1 MTQAI
6 GRNKFGKC
14 LVVLSALAVSGCG
27 WAEWP
32 LAKNKSGYKGSTQ
45 SNQQTR
51 QQTGQHQ
58 SSHSQRAATSSRY
71 QVKRRPVS
79 VTRRVTPVRAPLRG
93 GGEVKVARS
102 DTVYAISRRYGVSM
116 RAIIEANQLRP
127 PFALRVGQRLNIPAV
142 REHRVRAGETL
153 NAIAHTYGLSVYEL
167 ARRNRLQSPYRV
179 NSGQTLIIAQS
190 ITPPVTP
197 RRMRGTASSARGPAV
212 KPAVKPVSLPKID
225 AWRQATPQRVNAT
238 PVSTSKQKAVKHAT
252 RTGTRTVKPKRKVRT
267 VRAGPKRIY
276 RNTRGFIWPLQG
288 RLISGFGSK
297 AKGLH
302 NDGINIAAPRGAPV
316 RAAKSGVVAYAGNEL
331 RGFGNL
337 LLIKHSNGWVTAYAH
352 TDKILVKRGDRVGK
366 GQIIAR
372 VGKTG
377 AVSRPQLHF
386 EMRRGKRPVNPKR
399 FLRPA

>member
-288 RLISGFGSK
+288 RLISGFGPK

>member
-14 LVVLSALAVSGCG
+14 LIVLSALAVSGCG

-32 LAKNKSGYKGSTQ
+32 PAKNKSSYKGSSQ

-58 SSHSQRAATSSRY
+58 SSHSQRAATTLRY

-79 VTRRVTPVRAPLRG
+79 ATRRVTPVRAPLRG
-93 GGEVKVARS
+93 GGEVKVARN

-197 RRMRGTASSARGPAV
+197 RRMTGTASSALG
-212 KPAVKPVSLPKID
+212 PAVKPVSLPKID
-225 AWRQATPQRVNAT
+225 AWRQATPQRVKAI

-288 RLISGFGSK
+288 RLISGFGPK

-377 AVSRPQLHF
+377 TVSRPQLHF